1 MQKAQTL
8 FDEARFEEAL
18 AVCYSAEIEA
28 NMLIVKAQNQIE
40 IEKKIAYYKE
50 ALVAI
55 SKFSDK
61 ELLLMEQNK
70 LNQILAELYEPI
82 DEETSR
88 IYYLKVSSR
97 LPPAPSKKKHEWFY
111 VLALLLFLYLFFILF
126 GGKSKTI

>member
-18 AVCYSAEIEA
+18 DVCYSAEIEA

-50 ALVAI
+50 ALLSI

-61 ELLLMEQNK
+61 ELLIIEQNK
-70 LNQILAELYEPI
+70 LNQILAELYETI
-82 DEETSR
+82 DEEISK
-88 IYYLKVSSR
+88 IYYLKVSNR
-97 LPPAPSKKKHEWFY
+97 LPSATSEKKHEWFY
-111 VLALLLFLYLFFILF
+111 ILVFVLFLYIFLTLF